1 MKTKRFEIITCPFCD
16 REYLPAEIFV
26 PSGFFGKPVSIEKEY
41 TGKIIEYSGDAMD
54 LKESYIC
61 DKCNTKFNVNAKIQF
76 FTTPSDSSN
85 FNEESTLSLGRCNL
99 LMSED

>member
-1 MKTKRFEIITCPFCD
+1 MKTKRLEVITCPKCG

-26 PSGFFGKPVSIEKEY
+26 PNGFFGKPSSIDKDY
-41 TGKIIEYSGDAMD
+41 TGKIIGFSGNSMD

-61 DKCNTKFNVNAKIQF
+61 DKCNTKFSINAKIQF
-76 FTTPSDSSN
+76 FTTSADVSD
-85 FNEESTLSLGRCNL
+85 FEEESVLSLGRCNL